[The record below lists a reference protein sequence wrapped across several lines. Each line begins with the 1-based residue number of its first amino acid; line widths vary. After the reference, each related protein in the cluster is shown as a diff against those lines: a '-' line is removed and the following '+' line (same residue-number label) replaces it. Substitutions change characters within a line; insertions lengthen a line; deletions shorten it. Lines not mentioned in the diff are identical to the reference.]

1 VLPKLFGTVLIG
13 AGEPLVGLGEAEA
26 CRAVSRTQLTASAS
40 FSTTFDVGGSA
51 ATACPTSLLNRA
63 QASDGPDPKL
73 ARPRPIPGFF
83 LGETGAGATIVV
95 LEGGGCKPTAKLFL
109 FA

>member
-1 VLPKLFGTVLIG
+1 MLLESFGSVPTG

-26 CRAVSRTQLTASAS
+26 FRAASVS
-40 FSTTFDVGGSA
+40 FSTSFDEGGS
-51 ATACPTSLLNRA
+51 TACPTSLLNRA
-63 QASDGPDPKL
+63 QALDGPDPKL

-83 LGETGAGATIVV
+83 LCETGATVAVVV